1 MVNREGSSNQTR
13 RDPHLNL
20 TIDRRVELLARE
32 PEVEEALKT
41 YAKTKIVH
49 IPFETFVKNNL
60 AEDLIKKPEQTL
72 AAVKNALRKRF
83 EFLDPSLQLDED
95 EPYVLIEPFAS
106 QVKETAELT
115 ADDEGELVFVAGRVR
130 EVKPPKPVPV
140 AKKLIC
146 KACGAKV
153 VYEDRQP
160 RRCPRCGE
168 SKLAVETEYDTVQ
181 TLKLDHIFV
190 IFGHCSLGSE
200 TGSL

>member
-72 AAVKNALRKRF
+72 AAVKTPSGNALN
-83 EFLDPSLQLDED
+83 S
-95 EPYVLIEPFAS
+95 
-106 QVKETAELT
+106 
-115 ADDEGELVFVAGRVR
+115 
-130 EVKPPKPVPV
+130 
-140 AKKLIC
+140 
-146 KACGAKV
+146 
-153 VYEDRQP
+153 
-160 RRCPRCGE
+160 
-168 SKLAVETEYDTVQ
+168 
-181 TLKLDHIFV
+181 
-190 IFGHCSLGSE
+190 
-200 TGSL
+200 